1 MNCKKTLYSL
11 ILVGTGLFFGSCS
24 SSENQAHKA
33 LANQVLNNPLMHQVD
48 SMAHQV
54 VRTGF
59 NAGDGYGEVWIR
71 DYNTFIELAMDV
83 MPDSLIQDNL
93 LTFFRFQ
100 GETGDIV
107 DGFIDSK
114 RAIDTPDGYKYRRT
128 PLEPRYGAHKNT
140 VETDHEVSLIQ
151 AVWRYVKKSG
161 NRDFLQVKIADKT
174 VEERMEWAMEWL
186 MNERYNDQ
194 YGLIW
199 GATTSDWGDVQPEHK
214 WGVFIDENTHYCID
228 IYDNAFFITAI
239 NCYLDLV
246 NDKEKEARWGKVRD
260 QIAQNVRKYL
270 WDEKNQKFIPHLY
283 LKDSPFPA
291 DFDENQI
298 FYHGGT
304 ATAIE
309 AGLLSKEEI
318 KISNDKML
326 ANVKASGAP
335 TIGLTVYPP
344 YPKGFFMGQGMGPYQ
359 YQNGGDWTWFGG
371 RMILQLLRN
380 GFVQEAYD
388 ELQPMLERVVKNK
401 GFYEWYMVDG
411 TPSGSGTFRGSA
423 GVLYNC
429 IREFRNWAEA
439 NK

>member
-1 MNCKKTLYSL
+1 MNYKQTLFSVF
-11 ILVGTGLFFGSCS
+11 LVGSGFLFGSCS
-24 SSENQAHKA
+24 STNQADKA
-33 LANQVLNNPLMHQVD
+33 LAAKVLNNPLMQQVD
-48 SMAHQV
+48 SMARRV
-54 VRTGF
+54 IRTGF

-71 DYNTFIELAMDV
+71 DYNTFIELAMEE
-83 MPDSLIQDNL
+83 MPDERIQDNL

-100 GETGDIV
+100 GEGGDIV
-107 DGFIDSK
+107 DGFIDNK
-114 RAIDTPDGYKYRRT
+114 KAIDSEIGYKYRRT
-128 PLEPRYGAHKNT
+128 PLEPRYAAHKNN
-140 VETDHEVSLIQ
+140 VETDQESSLIQ
-151 AVWRYVKKSG
+151 AVWRYVMKSG
-161 NRDFLQVKIADKT
+161 NRDILKVDIAGKT
-174 VEERMEWAMEWL
+174 VAQRLEWALEYL
-186 MNERYNDQ
+186 MNERYNDK

-199 GATTSDWGDVQPEHK
+199 GATTADWGDVQPEHS
-214 WGVFIDENTHYCID
+214 WGTFINEDTHFSID

-246 NDKEKEARWGKVRD
+246 KEAESTARWTKVRD

-270 WDEKNQKFIPHLY
+270 WDEKNQKFIPHIY

-291 DFDENQI
+291 DFDENQVY
-298 FYHGGT
+298 YHGGT

-335 TIGLTVYPP
+335 TIGLTMYPP
-344 YPKGFFMGQGMGPYQ
+344 YPQGFFKGKGMYPYG

-380 GFVQEAYD
+380 GFEHEAYN
-388 ELQPMLERVVKNK
+388 ELQPMLERVIKNK
-401 GFYEWYMVDG
+401 GFYEWYSVDG
-411 TPSGSGTFRGSA
+411 KPSGSGTFRGSA
-423 GVLYNC
+423 GVLHKC
-429 IREFRNWAEA
+429 IQEFITWAEA